1 VATIDA
7 ELSNLTAALAAD
19 SELASVIAAIK
30 EREARRDSLTREL
43 DGLDGAGD
51 RTARHSGHRAG
62 DRRGRDG
69 LATDDP

>member
-1 VATIDA
+1 VTAVVATIDA

-43 DGLDGAGD
+43 DGVDGG
-51 RTARHSGHRAG
+51 
-62 DRRGRDG
+62 RRSHCSTLGASSRRS
-69 LATDDP
+69 TRP